1 MSSAILEDPAVR
13 RQVFPVSVE
22 FYHQAG
28 ALGMLGEDVELLDG
42 IIVKKM
48 PKSPLHEGIVRR
60 LVRLLQSLA
69 PAGCYVVKDGPIT
82 CARSEPEPD
91 VAVIRGDEDDLRT
104 HPTTALLVIEVAVT
118 TEERDRRKAA
128 IYAEAGVQEYWLVE
142 PEGRRLTVFRQPQ
155 GAAYAEAREHAPEET
170 ASSAVVPGF
179 SCSLAELLKP

>member
-1 MSSAILEDPAVR
+1 MSAILDDPAVR
-13 RQVFPVSVE
+13 RQVYPVSVE

-48 PKSPLHEGIVRR
+48 AKSPLHEGLVRR
-60 LVRLLQSLA
+60 LIRLLQGLL
-69 PAGCYVVKDGPIT
+69 PAGCFVVKEGPLT

-91 VAVIRGDEDDLRT
+91 VAVIQGDEDDLRA
-104 HPTTALLVIEVAVT
+104 HPNTALLIIEVAIT

-142 PEGRRLTVFRQPQ
+142 PESRRLTVFRQPQ
-155 GAAYAEAREHAPEET
+155 GAAYTETREYPPDEAAT
-170 ASSAVVPGF
+170 SAVIPGF
-179 SCSLAELLKP
+179 SFSLAELLKP